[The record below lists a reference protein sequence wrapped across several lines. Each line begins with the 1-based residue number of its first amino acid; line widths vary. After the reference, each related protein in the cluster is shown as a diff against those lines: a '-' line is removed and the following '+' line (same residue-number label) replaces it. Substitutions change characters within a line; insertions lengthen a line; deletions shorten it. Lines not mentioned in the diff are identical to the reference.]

1 MSGERLFKSGEVEL
15 AQRSASLP
23 GPPRPAALKK
33 ILVVDDEAKIIEV
46 VESFLESRGFTV
58 FGAPDA
64 ARAFEIF
71 ERETVALILLDLM
84 LPDMSGEEFCAALR
98 KKSHVPIIMLTA
110 KVEEEDMLKGL
121 RTGADD
127 YITKPFSLKTLLAR
141 VEAVLRRSGE
151 YLLPPGNR
159 LVLDDGK
166 LEIDFAARAVKRG
179 RQTVSL
185 TPNEFRILEVLVRQ
199 PNRVFTRDQLID
211 AALGDGFDG
220 FPRTIDSHI
229 RNLRQKLEEDPKNP
243 VCILTIHG
251 VGYRFGGRP
260 REEP

>member
-1 MSGERLFKSGEVEL
+1 MNGERQNRG
-15 AQRSASLP
+15 
-23 GPPRPAALKK
+23 K

-71 ERETVALILLDLM
+71 ERESIALILLDLM
-84 LPDMSGEEFCAALR
+84 LPDMSGEEFCAAIR

-110 KVEEEDMLKGL
+110 RVEEEDMLKGL
-121 RTGADD
+121 RIGADD
-127 YITKPFSLKTLLAR
+127 YVTKPFSLKALFAR

-159 LVLDDGK
+159 LLLGGGE
-166 LEIDFAARAVKRG
+166 LEIDFEARFVKKG
-179 RQTVSL
+179 RQTITL
-185 TPNEFRILEVLVRQ
+185 TPNEFRILEILARH

-211 AALGDGFDG
+211 TALGEEFNG

-229 RNLRQKLEEDPKNP
+229 KNLRQKIEENPKNP
-243 VCILTIHG
+243 VYILTMHG
-251 VGYRFGGRP
+251 VGYRFGGQRDEKP
-260 REEP
+260 EKS